1 MTKSKQ
7 IPEASSGMTE
17 RRQIPEASSGMTKIK
32 QIPEA
37 SLGMTEVEKDSHDCV
52 AEMIENLPFYH
63 YIDYK
68 LLLNL

>member
-1 MTKSKQ
+1 MLGNDDIICS
-7 IPEASSGMTE
+7 
-17 RRQIPEASSGMTKIK
+17 
-32 QIPEA
+32 
-37 SLGMTEVEKDSHDCV
+37 GMTEVEKDSHDCV